1 MKIGRIRR
9 LITTYAFWR
18 ALGDK
23 DGDAVLAVVHEC
35 GFVDIS
41 SGNLSVDAVKT
52 MRTEAESAG
61 YDYEHKTT

>member
-9 LITTYAFWR
+9 LRIAFSFWR

-41 SGNLSVDAVKT
+41 SGNLSVDVVKT